1 MRHQNS
7 DASHHQPQMAH
18 TSLNTSSAYA
28 GSITLIGMPAS
39 GKSTLGCALAHQ
51 LNKQFID
58 ADKLIE
64 STYHKTL
71 EQLID
76 KHGVARFL
84 QIESD
89 AVCSIDDENAVIST
103 GGSAVYSA
111 RAMEHVATL
120 GPLVYLEV
128 SCDEL
133 EKRLGNLQERGVVAR
148 DGSVVSLP
156 QLYSERVPLYRRYAT
171 ITVNVDGTTVQE
183 ALQKLLNALQ

>member
-1 MRHQNS
+1 MRHQKI
-7 DASHHQPQMAH
+7 DALPHQAKVAH
-18 TSLNTSSAYA
+18 TSLKTSFACA

-133 EKRLGNLQERGVVAR
+133 EKRLGNLQQRGVVAR
-148 DGSVVSLP
+148 DGSVVLLP
-156 QLYSERVPLYRRYAT
+156 HLYSERVPLYRRYANL
-171 ITVNVDGTTVQE
+171 TVNVDGTTVQE

>member
-1 MRHQNS
+1 MR
-7 DASHHQPQMAH
+7 D
-18 TSLNTSSAYA
+18 TSNMPGTCNKTRKSET
-28 GSITLIGMPAS
+28 ITLIGMPAS
-39 GKSTLGCALAHQ
+39 GKSTLGRALARQ

-58 ADKLIE
+58 TDQRIE

-76 KHGVARFL
+76 EHGVARFL

-111 RAMEHVATL
+111 RAMEHVAKL

-128 SCDEL
+128 SCAEL

-156 QLYSERVPLYRRYAT
+156 QLYSERVPLYRRYANL
-171 ITVNVDGTTVQE
+171 TVNVDDTTVQT
-183 ALQKLLNALQ
+183 ALRKLLNAFQ